1 MGQTNTKGIS
11 KIVADQ
17 DKFVTPLPEKMSKA
31 NSDPLPQ
38 QRIKLSEV
46 A

>member
-1 MGQTNTKGIS
+1 MGQTNTIGIR
-11 KIVADQ
+11 KVVADQ
-17 DKFVTPLPEKMSKA
+17 DKIVTPLPEKMSKA